1 MLDLFIET
9 DAGAETGSMSE
20 AELVKALSI
29 GYGTNSAEYR
39 NGRALVPEDCET
51 TMINAMREQ
60 KEDCKMM
67 NKVKKRPV
75 TSTVHEYNRRLDSGE
90 YEFATT
96 DEGGGSIDTD
106 QEVERVNRQIKYIQI
121 RRAVTDQARLVNAF
135 EDVWESEKLMGT
147 LTALKAAERLF
158 FHGDSDVIPT
168 EWDGIPKQIMK
179 SKDPNIKDCRGKTI
193 GTIGDEV
200 ITDMTLQI
208 YERGGDANN
217 LFFPPVL
224 GLDIQELVKDRV
236 RFGTNDRSMT
246 PVMDSYPTPYGTV
259 KFGEDEGPDKFF
271 RVKGIVKENGN
282 AQMRPGAPTVTA
294 TAAAASGGMTSR
306 FLAADAGNYNYTVF
320 AVNKHG
326 ISTGTALAAA
336 VAVAAGNAVTLS
348 ITQNADKPG
357 TGYIICR
364 SAKGGTIVMELCR
377 IGVHKSSNVTT
388 FVDLNEDLP
397 GTASMLFLT
406 EKKLQT
412 IVEFDQLVPLR
423 LRPLY
428 ESNKAETPFFIQL
441 FGAADT
447 KVPEWCGIVKNIA
460 YKGGLY
466 AA

>member
-29 GYGTNSAEYR
+29 GYGTNSAEYK

-75 TSTVHEYNRRLDSGE
+75 TSTVHEYNRRLDAGE
-90 YEFATT
+90 YEFATA

-106 QEVERVNRQIKYIQI
+106 QEVERVNRQVKYIQI
-121 RRAVTDQARLVNAF
+121 RRAVTDQARIVHAF

-158 FHGDSDVIPT
+158 FHGDSAVIPT
-168 EWDGIPKQIMK
+168 EWDGIPKQILM
-179 SKDPNIKDCRGKTI
+179 SKDPNVKDYRGKSI
-193 GTIGDEV
+193 QAIGDEV

-208 YERGGDANN
+208 YNRGGDANS
-217 LFFPPVL
+217 LFFPPIL
-224 GLDIQELVKDRV
+224 GMDIQKLARDRI
-236 RFGTNDRSMT
+236 RFGTNDRSLT
-246 PVMDSYPTPYGTV
+246 PVFDSYPTPYGTI
-259 KFGEDEGPDKFF
+259 KFGEDEGPDKFY
-271 RVKGIVKENGN
+271 RVKGIIIPNGN
-282 AQMRPGAPTVTA
+282 AQMRPGAPTA
-294 TAAAASGGMTSR
+294 TAAAATNSGSK
-306 FLAADAGNYNYTVF
+306 FLAADAGNHKYTIH
-320 AVNKHG
+320 AINKYG
-326 ISTGTALAAA
+326 ISVGFPLAAD
-336 VAVAAGNAVTLS
+336 VAVAAGKGVTLS
-348 ITQNADKPG
+348 ITQNPDKPG
-357 TGYIICR
+357 TGYVICR
-364 SAKGGTIVMELCR
+364 SKADGTEVMEMAR
-377 IGVHKSSNVTT
+377 IGANKDGNVTT
-388 FVDLNEDLP
+388 YVDLNEDLP

-412 IVEFDQLVPLR
+412 IVEFDQLIPLR

-447 KVPEWCGIVKNIA
+447 KVPEWCGIAKNLA

-466 AA
+466 

>member
-1 MLDLFIET
+1 MNDLFLET

-29 GYGTNSAEYR
+29 GYGTDSGTFV
-39 NGRALVPEDCET
+39 NGRAMVPEDCEA

-67 NKVKKRPV
+67 NKVKKQPV
-75 TSTVHEYNRRLDSGE
+75 SSTIHEYNRRLDSGD
-90 YEFATT
+90 YEFATAE
-96 DEGGGSIDTD
+96 EGGGSLDSD

-121 RRAVTDQARLVNAF
+121 RRAVTDQARVVGSF
-135 EDVWESEKLMGT
+135 ENLWESEKLMGT

-158 FHGDSDVIPT
+158 FHGDADVIPT
-168 EWDGIPKQIMK
+168 EWDGIPKQIIK
-179 SKDPNIKDCRGKTI
+179 SKDPNIKDYRGRTI
-193 GTIGDEV
+193 GAIGDEV

-208 YERGGDANN
+208 YERGGDANS

-282 AQMRPGAPTVTA
+282 NQMRPGAPTATA
-294 TAAAASGGMTSR
+294 SAAAAGSGQTSL
-306 FLAADAGNYNYTVF
+306 FLGDDAGNYNYTIF

-326 ISTGTALAAA
+326 ISTGYALAAA
-336 VAVAAGNAVTLS
+336 VTVATGNAVTLS
-348 ITQNADKPG
+348 ITNNADRPG

-364 SAKGGTIVMELCR
+364 SAKGGTVVMELCR
-377 IGVHKSSNVTT
+377 IGANKSGNVTT
-388 FVDLNEDLP
+388 FVDLNDDLP

-406 EKKLQT
+406 EKKLQV
-412 IVEFDQLVPLR
+412 IVQFDQLIPLR

-447 KVPEWCGIVKNIA
+447 KVPEWCGIAKNIA

-466 AA
+466 A